1 MDSFEIGDRVR
12 WVHAVFQRE
21 KQDAE
26 GIIVAV
32 YPADCGMARFDV
44 YDIEFRFG
52 VISLYG
58 TQIKGA
64 QEKNGQSRAGIA
76 AYAVAAQ
83 ATVK

>member
-1 MDSFEIGDRVR
+1 
-12 WVHAVFQRE
+12 
-21 KQDAE
+21 
-26 GIIVAV
+26 
-32 YPADCGMARFDV
+32 MARSDV

-58 TQIKGA
+58 TQIEGA